1 MVEAMTK
8 ITESNDYIIGFN
20 DGLDVAWNIVQEAR
34 MGERDGEFRSLLFAI
49 NLESKMINVDG

>member
-1 MVEAMTK
+1 MTK